1 MVNTCIKFH
10 VTVLANIVFGNKN
23 KCECVVEKHRC
34 LGCVKGSN
42 FDIVF

>member
-1 MVNTCIKFH
+1 MVNTYIKFH

-23 KCECVVEKHRC
+23 EYEYVVKNNRC

>member
-23 KCECVVEKHRC
+23 KYECVVEKHRC

>member
-1 MVNTCIKFH
+1 MVNTYIKFH
-10 VTVLANIVFGNKN
+10 VMVLANIVFGKKN
-23 KCECVVEKHRC
+23 EYECAVEKCRC

>member
-1 MVNTCIKFH
+1 MVNTYIKFQ
-10 VTVLANIVFGNKN
+10 VMVLANIVFGNKN
-23 KCECVVEKHRC
+23 EKEYAAEKYRC